1 MAFSCCSF
9 KFYVGDLYP
18 TAMPL
23 MWSGSTRFI
32 SASINLIKF
41 LTYVMVRNKY
51 LTALAQDHYFPSM
64 SENSSNSISPEPSVS
79 ILLIN
84 SSISM
89 VKPKSCLIIL
99 IIVSLFT

>member
-51 LTALAQDHYFPSM
+51 LTASDVACGHSNIIDWAGFGQLELNVGISM
-64 SENSSNSISPEPSVS
+64 SLREI
-79 ILLIN
+79 
-84 SSISM
+84 
-89 VKPKSCLIIL
+89 
-99 IIVSLFT
+99 